1 MSSGEERHKDRGNS
15 RNNTRKYSSSTKF
28 FYKGEIESLGYVL
41 ALKYEKVELDKSFD
55 VFRGKIINYTIK
67 YLNNAQDIIA
77 LIQDMEDPKAFLN
90 AKTEPNYLDETEAKY
105 EINKAILT
113 ARVRHYFKREAIVV
127 SNMKNMYGI
136 IWGQCYPG
144 LQ

>member
-55 VFRGKIINYTIK
+55 VFREELINYTIK
-67 YLNNAQDIIA
+67 ELNNSEDVLVLVQDT
-77 LIQDMEDPKAFLN
+77 EDQKASS
-90 AKTEPNYLDETEAKY
+90 ET
-105 EINKAILT
+105 
-113 ARVRHYFKREAIVV
+113 
-127 SNMKNMYGI
+127 KN
-136 IWGQCYPG
+136 
-144 LQ
+144 